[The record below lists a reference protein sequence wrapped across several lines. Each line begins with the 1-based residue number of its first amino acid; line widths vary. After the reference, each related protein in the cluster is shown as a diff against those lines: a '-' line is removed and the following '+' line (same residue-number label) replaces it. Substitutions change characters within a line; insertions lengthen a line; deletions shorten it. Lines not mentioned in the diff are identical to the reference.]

1 MQLDKKANRQLRPAM
16 GLKIVSGYM
25 CDTYLYQK
33 MLGFKWT
40 EQAKPTTRKGLW
52 AYQSPEHEPHA
63 K

>member
-40 EQAKPTTRKGLW
+40 E
-52 AYQSPEHEPHA
+52 
-63 K
+63 